1 MINIIKGDKPTP
13 NPSWLSSVRTGKA
26 RAEIRQYMRSLSE
39 EGKIELGS
47 KLLERSSKSHH
58 LPYSKVTNEDWT
70 RVCKANGFTDKNA
83 LLDAIGSGQKDSL
96 LLLHQLTA
104 PYTLK
109 GNETA
114 TTVQQIPRTCLSTPK
129 AKFCK
134 ACALLHTG
142 NG

>member
-83 LLDAIGSGQKDSL
+83 LLDAIGSGPPPT
-96 LLLHQLTA
+96 H
-104 PYTLK
+104 
-109 GNETA
+109 
-114 TTVQQIPRTCLSTPK
+114 
-129 AKFCK
+129 
-134 ACALLHTG
+134 
-142 NG
+142 